1 MGVQLIL
8 VVETN
13 KKCKSDCDD
22 YDIQNDDKKFLEEVK
37 VFCDKK
43 GYELVW
49 FCKDIEQVY
58 LKRKVK
64 DKDKKGG
71 AARFKAKKL
80 IMLVDTYKLQVE
92 QYKPGCSNIIGVI
105 DKYLDRK

>member
-1 MGVQLIL
+1 MRMVYGHERFYLTSYSVKGIKTFDKLITL
-8 VVETN
+8 
-13 KKCKSDCDD
+13 S
-22 YDIQNDDKKFLEEVK
+22 
-37 VFCDKK
+37 FCDKK

-64 DKDKKGG
+64 DKDKKDET
-71 AARFKAKKL
+71 ARFKAKKL
-80 IMLVDTYKLQVE
+80 IMSVDTYKLQVE
-92 QYKPGCSNIIGVI
+92 QYKPGCSNIMGMI